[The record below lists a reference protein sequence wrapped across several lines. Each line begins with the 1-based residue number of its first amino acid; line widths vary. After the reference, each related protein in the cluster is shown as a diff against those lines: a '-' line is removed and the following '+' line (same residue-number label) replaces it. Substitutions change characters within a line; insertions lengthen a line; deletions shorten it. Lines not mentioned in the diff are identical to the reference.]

1 MRIIWSILS
10 CVIFSSLSSN
20 CHLWVLFSSSKIT
33 PPSSPVSLKQQSRF
47 LPSRITVWN
56 VRYCSGFSTQS
67 VPPPSKKAQAQ
78 DQDLVLSCPTV
89 CPAACRGHRKHS
101 VKRRITQ
108 HAYTFWLGR
117 ANCENLQCEEIQWLQ
132 LKCTTCVIS
141 YKCSDSHTLGS
152 NNMT

>member
-33 PPSSPVSLKQQSRF
+33 PPSSPVSLKQQSHF

-56 VRYCSGFSTQS
+56 VLYCSGFSTQS

-78 DQDLVLSCPTV
+78 DQDLVLSRSTV
-89 CPAACRGHRKHS
+89 YPAACLGHRKHS
-101 VKRRITQ
+101 VKQRITNMLIPFDL
-108 HAYTFWLGR
+108 AGPIVR
-117 ANCENLQCEEIQWLQ
+117 ICPEEIQWIQ
-132 LKCTTCVIS
+132 LKCTMCVIS
-141 YKCSDSHTLGS
+141 YKCSDSHTVGS